1 MRLPSRRSSLVTAE
15 VVLVGVL
22 GALLGLFVAGSVR
35 IPVGPFDADLS
46 LRPALT
52 GSTTVDVPPLGQ
64 LHLDTHDG
72 PVRLGVAVA
81 SLRADAARDIVADPA
96 SLADLG
102 GDVQSDLRRGVVEL
116 VLRTLL
122 VAVVGAAALG
132 LLVFRQRWRRI
143 AAATGAGLGM
153 LLAAGAFAGLTYDDR
168 ALAQPR
174 FSGLLASAPAAVGD
188 VRDLLARFDV
198 YQLQLGRLVANVSQ
212 LYAVTSSLPVF
223 LPTDDTIRV
232 LHVSD
237 LHLNPTAFEVIGS
250 TARQFSVDV
259 IVDTGDINDWGSPP
273 EGAYVNGIADLPAPY
288 VYVRGNHDSGL
299 TQLNVAAQPNAVVL
313 DGPEIVE
320 VGGVRFLGMGDPRFT
335 PDKSTGDDDAPAE
348 RMLAVGRTLAR
359 EIRTAFEPPD
369 IVAVHDPISARPLM
383 GQTPLVLA
391 GHRHQRE
398 DVREDDTLLMIQ
410 GSTGVAGLRA
420 LEGDRPTPI
429 TLTVLYLDPETRELQ
444 AYDDITLGGLG
455 ANDASIRRTVAGQ
468 VLAQSQE
475 EDAEEGRDGEG
486 ADGEPGTP
494 PTGGTATT
502 TPTGPGDAP
511 AEEPGDPPA
520 PAATATTTT
529 QPAAAPARRTRSR
542 RG

>member
-410 GSTGVAGLRA
+410 GSTGGAGLRA
-420 LEGDRPTPI
+420 LEGDQPTPI